1 MSQLLN
7 ATYGEALFV
16 ILGRLAV
23 VLVILPLHAYVQAL
37 VATKMGDDTPKI
49 NGRLSLDPRTQLD
62 IVGAVLV
69 LISGMG
75 WVKMIPVNPNNFKD
89 RKKGII
95 LSSLSGPIF
104 DLCMALVLF
113 LVYRVTG
120 MFPGSASFAGRL
132 LFVLNSASLTM
143 FRTMLVFALINL
155 IPFPPMD
162 GYKAVRAFSGESTFW
177 DMMNTNLNF
186 LWAALLVF
194 IPAVGNFFYM
204 VAGYIETFLLA
215 ITSFLA

>member
-16 ILGRLAV
+16 VLGRLAV
-23 VLVILPLHAYVQAL
+23 VLVILPLHAYIQAM
-37 VATKMGDDTPKI
+37 VAAKMGDDTPKI
-49 NGRLSLDPRTQLD
+49 NGRLSFDPRVQLD

-69 LISGMG
+69 LLSGMG
-75 WVKMIPVNPNNFKD
+75 WVKMVPVNPNNFKD

-95 LSSLSGPIF
+95 ISALSGPLF
-104 DLCMALVLF
+104 DICMALVLF
-113 LVYRVTG
+113 LVYRITG
-120 MFPGSASFAGRL
+120 MFPASASFAGRL
-132 LFVLNSASLTM
+132 LFVINSASLTM
-143 FRTMLVFALINL
+143 FRSVLVFGLINL

-194 IPAVGNFFYM
+194 IPAFGNFFYM
-204 VAGYIETFLLA
+204 ISGYIESFLIA
-215 ITSFLA
+215 ITPFLG